1 MWKSTGTRT
10 EVIAAEGVDVVP
22 TNLVHLAQQKPTT
35 VEVSLV
41 ASVVQAV
48 APEVV
53 SPVVVVWRNLS
64 SRNWAEAAARPRT
77 AKVASL
83 YIGCWV
89 VLN

>member
-10 EVIAAEGVDVVP
+10 EVAAAEAVDVVP
-22 TNLVHLAQQKPTT
+22 TNLVHLAQQKPAT

-41 ASVVQAV
+41 ASVVQAE

-53 SPVVVVWRNLS
+53 SPVVWRNLS